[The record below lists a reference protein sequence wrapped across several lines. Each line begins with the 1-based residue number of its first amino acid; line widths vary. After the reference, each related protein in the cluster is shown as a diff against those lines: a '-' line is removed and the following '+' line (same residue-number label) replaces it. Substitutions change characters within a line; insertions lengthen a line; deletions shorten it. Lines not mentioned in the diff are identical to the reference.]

1 MRRPCK
7 QLFFDNCATIWQE
20 DTCSIEED
28 ARAINDFLSSA
39 IISMYS
45 RCGEFEESKREF
57 DRMRRMTREELA
69 TALITMY
76 SECHALEEAIALFQK
91 FSQRH
96 LQSKEGGIGVWSA
109 MIAAFVNQ
117 ELCPYSTA

>member
-1 MRRPCK
+1 
-7 QLFFDNCATIWQE
+7 
-20 DTCSIEED
+20 
-28 ARAINDFLSSA
+28 
-39 IISMYS
+39 
-45 RCGEFEESKREF
+45 
-57 DRMRRMTREELA
+57 MRRMTREELA

-117 ELCPYSTA
+117 ELVNEALKIVSTMKEVHGVEPDIQHHC